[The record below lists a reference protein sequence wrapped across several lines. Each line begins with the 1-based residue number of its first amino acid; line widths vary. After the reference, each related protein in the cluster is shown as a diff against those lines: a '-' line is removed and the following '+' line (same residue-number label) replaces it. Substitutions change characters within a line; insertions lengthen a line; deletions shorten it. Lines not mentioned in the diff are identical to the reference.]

1 MQLSRNGV
9 TVILENPQTLKSHV
23 FRWGNSPDKKCF
35 HCVLYIIQS
44 NRGTFLMGIFLCNFF
59 AAPQMISHHIVI
71 EAEIKHFHG

>member
-23 FRWGNSPDKKCF
+23 FRWGNSPDEKCF

-44 NRGTFLMGIFLCNFF
+44 NRGTFLMGIF
-59 AAPQMISHHIVI
+59 
-71 EAEIKHFHG
+71 